1 MRTPLIPL
9 TFLAFPL
16 TGLHAQDVQ
25 WLRADPIDYALNP
38 DLPGHVVC
46 ASDGDHV
53 YAARTTAMTYLYDAI
68 YGTASVERYDATG
81 QMVWSVPVGDSV
93 LVQAIASDADGR
105 VIVGGRFF
113 SAVHIGGG
121 GLIARAS
128 SGPSPESF
136 LFALDADGALLW
148 YRNVV
153 PAMFEEPDIA
163 SIAFDPQGRAW
174 YASATFFNTR
184 LVRLNDDGS
193 QAETWWLDNAKTI
206 GSISFD
212 PWGGLYVS
220 GGVASP
226 GITINGAFFPVV
238 PQYNFFVTR
247 LATDGQAQWVR
258 TAEDVTFQRPRVVAD
273 GTGHAY
279 LIGAPSDSLS
289 WGDIH
294 FEGPEWNT
302 TFFLTRLDSTGHFDW
317 GVQPPQDGS
326 FAGQFAIGHGE
337 TMGVDGEGNVY
348 VLGTTSGLLDWGQG
362 VVTDNGSNQNT
373 ATTLLK
379 FGPDGVPH
387 WELHSDCEGYE
398 VPQSLSVLGDGT
410 CHLGVQAQQAFTLG
424 GHTVDAGEQNGLV
437 IARVA
442 PAVATGI
449 GRPMPSAD
457 DLVAF
462 PSPFDRTFTVSAPI
476 DRAKPFTVRVLDA
489 SGRLLATARTLSD
502 LGATLRSGSYVVEVA
517 QEDRRWRTRVVKH

>member
-1 MRTPLIPL
+1 MRTPLLPL
-9 TFLAFPL
+9 ASLALSL

-38 DLPGHVVC
+38 DLPSHVVC

-81 QMVWSVPVGDSV
+81 QTVWSVPVGDSV

-113 SAVHIGGG
+113 SSVHIGGG
-121 GLIARAS
+121 GLIVRAS

-136 LFALDADGALLW
+136 LFALDADGSLLW

-163 SIAFDPQGRAW
+163 SITFDPQGRAW

-193 QAETWWLDNAKTI
+193 QAEVWWLDNAKTI

-220 GGVASP
+220 GGVANP
-226 GITINGAFFPVV
+226 GITINGAFFPVE

-273 GTGHAY
+273 GSGHAY
-279 LIGAPSDSLS
+279 LIGSPADSLS
-289 WGDIH
+289 WGGIH
-294 FEGPEWNT
+294 FEGPEWNS

-317 GVQPPQDGS
+317 GVQPPQDGLFS
-326 FAGQFAIGHGE
+326 GQFELGHGE
-337 TMGVDGEGNVY
+337 TMGVDGEDNVY
-348 VLGTTSGLLDWGQG
+348 VLGTTSGLLDWGHG
-362 VVTDNGSNQNT
+362 VIIDNGSNQNS

-379 FGPDGVPH
+379 FDPAGIPQ
-387 WELHSDCEGYE
+387 WELHSDSEGYD
-398 VPQSLSVLGDGT
+398 VPQGLSVLGDGT
-410 CHLGVQAQQAFTLG
+410 CHLGVQAQQDFTLG

-437 IARVA
+437 IARIA
-442 PAVATGI
+442 PSVATGI
-449 GRPMPSAD
+449 GRLAPPAD

-462 PSPFDRTFTVSAPI
+462 PSPFDRTFTVSGPV
-476 DRAKPFTVRVLDA
+476 DRTKPFAVRVLDPA
-489 SGRLLATARTLSD
+489 GRLVAQGTVLHD
-502 LGATLRSGSYVVEVA
+502 LGTALRSGTYIVEVA
-517 QEDRRWRTRVVKH
+517 QGGRLWRTRVVKR